1 MNTRHIAKETKRK
14 NPQKNQTNKKIKQKQ
29 KIQIQ
34 NETRK
39 DIPCKNTHNTITTK
53 INSTNPTQ
61 NKA

>member
-1 MNTRHIAKETKRK
+1 MKLEKIYPAKTH
-14 NPQKNQTNKKIKQKQ
+14 T
-29 KIQIQ
+29 IQ

-39 DIPCKNTHNTITTK
+39 DIPCKNTHDTKTTK

>member
-1 MNTRHIAKETKRK
+1 MNTRHIAKETNKK
-14 NPQKNQTNKKIKQKQ
+14 PQKNQTNKKIKQKQ

-34 NETRK
+34 NEIRK
-39 DIPCKNTHNTITTK
+39 DIPCKNTHNAKTTK